1 MIFALMVCVALME
14 NNKKDVTD
22 MAESKYHFERLTPID
37 DMDLEVYEEAID
49 YVFDNPDIKNVAIT
63 GAYSAGKSSVLASY
77 KKKHKEL
84 RFLHI
89 SLAHFQSSDKENET
103 KENKKGANESAL
115 EGKIL
120 NQLIHQIPSEKIP
133 QTNFKVKKTISPKSV
148 LIRTIVVVLL
158 SVSIIYFTCFNMW
171 KDYVNSLSDNW
182 FKSLLSFSTNQYALI
197 VVGITITCL
206 FSLIVYELINIQKN
220 RNIFRKLN
228 LQGNEIEIFEES
240 DDSYFDKY
248 LNEVLYLFENSDAN
262 VIVFEDMDRFNTIKI
277 FERLREIN
285 TLANIHKKGNNVI
298 RFFYLLRDDLFISKD
313 RTKFFDYIVPVVPV
327 VDWSNS
333 YDQFISHLKKGGVFE
348 KFNESFL
355 QGLSLYIDDMRLLK
369 NIYNEFVIYYSRL
382 NNTEL
387 DCNKMLAIIAYKNL
401 FPNDFADLQ
410 LNKGFVYNLFN
421 KKDFFISEEVK
432 KLDERI
438 SKKNNEIE
446 MAKNEHLKTIKEL
459 DVVFEDKK
467 PKDYYGWKGNLTQEE
482 QIEYSERKNVINNK
496 LNNKIPSIEYEIFIL
511 EQELISIKSKQ
522 LKDIITRENINS
534 IFSITSTNEIGKE
547 TNFNEIKSS
556 EYFDLL
562 KFLIRNGYIDETYAD
577 YMTYFYENSLS
588 RIDKIFLRS
597 ITDKK
602 AKEYTYKLK
611 NPQLVASRLRLVDF
625 DQEEILNFDLL
636 TYLLHSLYNP
646 EYIER
651 FIDQLKNTKNFKFIG
666 EYFDITPE
674 LSSYTKYLNIRWS
687 EMFLTALNEHSL
699 TEQQIRRYSICTIYY
714 SDDEI
719 IESVNKD
726 NCLCEYISNSRD
738 YLTIDNPDIDR
749 LIHCFTLLGVCFS
762 GFDYDELDKNLFR
775 AVYEKSLYEINDEN
789 LQLIQREVL
798 GAKNDEDILH
808 KNYTLLCSHPD
819 SAITQYINQNINAY
833 FDVILKISDGMICD
847 DENVAITILN
857 NSDLAIE
864 HKHSYISALQTAI
877 ISIKEI
883 TDDSLWSLLLD
894 ADIVEYSE
902 CNIMDCFNAVK
913 LNESVIAYINRCN
926 IDLDFSKV
934 EYDENTKDKLFGCV
948 IVCESIENS
957 KYEQILVSLDF
968 YYDDFDITEI
978 SDDKI
983 AILIDN
989 NIIRM
994 TSKNL
999 EFLRE
1004 KYPDRNYNFILK
1016 NIEQYVDIMNDDL
1029 FSQDELLEILTWDIS
1044 DELKIKL
1051 LEFSNDEISVVG
1063 KDYST
1068 DICLYILENNL
1079 MESDLMVLFSSFE
1092 NWIDS
1097 IQIKI
1102 FDYAIQYIKIVIDNP
1117 KSVSEKLKNDL
1128 LRSDRIDRN
1137 SKIDLLIAMMPNLD
1151 ESFIKEILTLFD
1163 LTDYLKIFDTR
1174 SRPKFEINDENEK
1187 LLTAFKENKLIASY
1201 ENSEKEGYYKIIR
1214 NKPTIKSFSEKL

>member
-1 MIFALMVCVALME
+1 ME

-37 DMDLEVYEEAID
+37 DIDLKVYEEAID

-77 KKKHKEL
+77 KKKHEKL

-89 SLAHFQSSDKENET
+89 SLAHFQSPDKENET

-133 QTNFKVKKTISPKSV
+133 QTNFKVKKTISPKCV
-148 LIRTIVVVLL
+148 LVRTIVVVLL
-158 SVSIIYFTCFNMW
+158 SISIIYFTCFNMW
-171 KDYVNSLSDNW
+171 KDYVNSLPDNW
-182 FKSLLSFSTNQYALI
+182 FKYFLSFSTNQYALI
-197 VVGITITCL
+197 VVGIIIACL
-206 FSLIVYELINIQKN
+206 FSLFVYELINIQKN
-220 RNIFRKLN
+220 RNILRKIN

-240 DDSYFDKY
+240 DESYFDKY

-285 TLANIHKKGNNVI
+285 TLINIHKIGNNVL
-298 RFFYLLRDDLFISKD
+298 RFFYLLRDDIFISKD
-313 RTKFFDYIVPVVPV
+313 RTKFFDYIIPVVPV
-327 VDWSNS
+327 VDSSNS

-369 NIYNEFVIYYSRL
+369 NIYNEFVIYYNRI
-382 NNTEL
+382 NITEL

-401 FPNDFADLQ
+401 FPSDFADLQ
-410 LNKGFVYNLFN
+410 LNKGFVYTLFDS
-421 KKDFFISEEVK
+421 KDIFIAEEVK
-432 KLDERI
+432 KREDRI
-438 SKKNNEIE
+438 FEKSNEIE

-467 PKDYYGWKGNLTQEE
+467 PKDYYGRKGDLTLEE
-482 QIEYSERKNVINNK
+482 QNEYSERKNSINNK

-577 YMTYFYENSLS
+577 YMSYFYENSLS

-602 AKEYTYKLK
+602 AKEYTYQLK
-611 NPQLVASRLRLVDF
+611 NPQLVVSRLKLVDF

-636 TYLLHSLYNP
+636 TYLLHSLSYT

-666 EYFDITPE
+666 AYFDMTSE
-674 LSSYTKYLNIRWS
+674 LSSYIKYLNIRWS
-687 EMFLTALNEHSL
+687 EMFVTALNEHSL
-699 TEQQIRRYSICTIYY
+699 TEQQVRRYSICSIYY

-719 IESVNKD
+719 IESVNKE

-738 YLTIDNPDIDR
+738 YLAIDNPDINR
-749 LIHCFTLLGVCFS
+749 LIHCFTLLEVCFS

-847 DENVAITILN
+847 DENVAITLLN
-857 NSDLAIE
+857 NSDLTID
-864 HKHSYISALQTAI
+864 HKHSYISALRTTI

-883 TDDSLWSLLLD
+883 TDGSLWSLLLD

-902 CNIMDCFNAVK
+902 CNIMDYFNAVK
-913 LNESVIAYINRCN
+913 LNESVITYINRCT
-926 IDLDFSKV
+926 IDLDFSKT
-934 EYDENTKDKLFGCV
+934 EYDEDTKGKLFDSV
-948 IVCESIENS
+948 VVCESIENS

-968 YYDDFDITEI
+968 CYDDFSITKI
-978 SDDKI
+978 PNDKI
-983 AILIDN
+983 NILIHT

-994 TSKNL
+994 TAHNL
-999 EFLRE
+999 EFIRE
-1004 KYPDRNYNFILK
+1004 NYPDQNYNFIFK

-1029 FSQDELLEILTWDIS
+1029 FSQDELLKILTWNIS

-1063 KDYST
+1063 KDYSSA
-1068 DICLYILENNL
+1068 ICLYILKNNL

-1092 NWIDS
+1092 NWVDS

-1102 FDYAIQYIKIVIDNP
+1102 FDYAVQYIESVIDNP

-1128 LRSDRIDRN
+1128 IRSDRLSRDL
-1137 SKIDLLIAMMPNLD
+1137 KVDLLISMMPDLD
-1151 ESFIKEILTLFD
+1151 ESLIKEILTLLD

-1214 NKPTIKSFSEKL
+1214 NKPAIKSLPQKMS

>member
-1 MIFALMVCVALME
+1 MIWVALME

-22 MAESKYHFERLTPID
+22 MAESKYHFERLTPIV
-37 DMDLEVYEEAID
+37 DMDLEVYEDAIN
-49 YVFDNPDIKNVAIT
+49 YVFDNQDIKNVAIT

-77 KKKHKEL
+77 KKKHEKL

-89 SLAHFQSSDKENET
+89 SLAHFQSPDKENET

-133 QTNFKVKKTISPKSV
+133 QTNFKVKKTISPKCV
-148 LIRTIVVVLL
+148 LVRTIVVVLL
-158 SVSIIYFTCFNMW
+158 SISIIYFTCFNMW
-171 KDYVNSLSDNW
+171 KDYVNSLPDNW
-182 FKSLLSFSTNQYALI
+182 FKYFLSFSTNQYALI
-197 VVGITITCL
+197 VVGIIIACL
-206 FSLIVYELINIQKN
+206 FSLFVYELINIQKN
-220 RNIFRKLN
+220 RNILRKIN

-240 DDSYFDKY
+240 DESYFDKY

-285 TLANIHKKGNNVI
+285 TLINIHKKGNNVL
-298 RFFYLLRDDLFISKD
+298 RFFYLLRDDIFISKD
-313 RTKFFDYIVPVVPV
+313 RTKFFDYIIPVVPV
-327 VDWSNS
+327 VDSSNS

-369 NIYNEFVIYYSRL
+369 NIYNEFVIYYNRI
-382 NNTEL
+382 NITEL

-401 FPNDFADLQ
+401 FPSDFADLQ
-410 LNKGFVYNLFN
+410 LNKGFVYTLFDS
-421 KKDFFISEEVK
+421 KDIFIAEEVK
-432 KLDERI
+432 KLEDRI
-438 SKKNNEIE
+438 FEKSNEIE

-467 PKDYYGWKGNLTQEE
+467 PKDYYGRKGDLTLEE
-482 QIEYSERKNVINNK
+482 QNEYSERKNSINNK

-577 YMTYFYENSLS
+577 YMSYFYENSLS

-602 AKEYTYKLK
+602 AKEYTYQLK
-611 NPQLVASRLRLVDF
+611 NPQLVVSRLKLVDF

-636 TYLLHSLYNP
+636 TYLLHSLSYT

-666 EYFDITPE
+666 AFFDMTSE
-674 LSSYTKYLNIRWS
+674 LSSYIKYLNIRWS
-687 EMFLTALNEHSL
+687 EMFVTALNEHSL
-699 TEQQIRRYSICTIYY
+699 TEQQVRRYSICSIYY

-719 IESVNKD
+719 IESVNKE

-738 YLTIDNPDIDR
+738 YLAIDNPDINR
-749 LIHCFTLLGVCFS
+749 LIHCFTLLEVCFS
-762 GFDYDELDKNLFR
+762 GFDYDELDKNLFL

-857 NSDLAIE
+857 NSDLTIE
-864 HKHSYISALQTAI
+864 HKHSYISALRTTI

-934 EYDENTKDKLFGCV
+934 EYDEDTKDKLFGCV

-957 KYEQILVSLDF
+957 KYEQILVSLNF
-968 YYDDFDITEI
+968 CYDDFSITKI
-978 SDDKI
+978 PNDKI
-983 AILIDN
+983 NILIRT

-994 TSKNL
+994 TAHNL
-999 EFLRE
+999 EFIRE
-1004 KYPDRNYNFILK
+1004 NYPDQNYNFIFK

-1029 FSQDELLEILTWDIS
+1029 FSQDELLEILTWNIS

-1063 KDYST
+1063 KDYSSA
-1068 DICLYILENNL
+1068 ICLYILKNNF
-1079 MESDLMVLFSSFE
+1079 METDLMDLFSSYE
-1092 NWIDS
+1092 EWIDS

-1102 FDYAIQYIKIVIDNP
+1102 FDYAVQYIESVIDNP

-1128 LRSDRIDRN
+1128 IRSDRLNRDL
-1137 SKIDLLIAMMPNLD
+1137 KVDLLISMMPDLD
-1151 ESFIKEILTLFD
+1151 ESLIKEILTLLD

-1201 ENSEKEGYYKIIR
+1201 KNSEKEGYYKIIR
-1214 NKPTIKSFSEKL
+1214 NKPAIKSLPQK